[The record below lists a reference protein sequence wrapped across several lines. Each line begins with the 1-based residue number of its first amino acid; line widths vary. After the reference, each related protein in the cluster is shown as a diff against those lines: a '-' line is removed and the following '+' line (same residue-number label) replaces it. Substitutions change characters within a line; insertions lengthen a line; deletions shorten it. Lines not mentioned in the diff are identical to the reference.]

1 LTTRNHKGGIV
12 LLSTL
17 ITVLLLATLAAALQQ
32 RAQNNIRVMA
42 RLESAYSAV
51 PERDAVFERLRGLV
65 ADAMMSD
72 APSAMVPALNGAPF
86 RIAQGARDWE
96 VRVQDVQGIV
106 DIYLAPPEVIGLL
119 PGDADAFIKAREAAL
134 DSLPLGARFPTV
146 ESSLA
151 QFGVDPREVTG
162 LATQSATAVG
172 LRITQVP
179 QDIRVAAEKLSPS
192 AHISGQVQVVQ
203 VTIHEATASP

>member
-119 PGDADAFIKAREAAL
+119 PGDADAFIKAL